1 MSNLA
6 LIVSVGL
13 LGGMCIGLQAPLA
26 NLISQKLGV
35 LESVF
40 LVHLGGAIVVAIA
53 LACIG
58 GGKIAQ
64 WQILP
69 WHAWL
74 AGVMGVIGVAA
85 TLIMIPRIGVA
96 GAVTLIIAGQ
106 LSTAAAIDHFG
117 LLGVTPKPVEWQR
130 LGGLALV
137 LLGAWLAIRR

>member
-13 LGGMCIGLQAPLA
+13 LGGMAIGLQAPLA

-40 LVHLGGAIVVAIA
+40 YVHLGGALFVA
-53 LACIG
+53 LALLFIG
-58 GGKIAQ
+58 GGKVAQ
-64 WQILP
+64 WQIVP

-74 AGVMGVIGVAA
+74 AGVMGVLGVAA
-85 TLIMIPRIGVA
+85 TLIMIPRIGIA

-117 LLGVTPKPVEWQR
+117 LLGVTPRPIEWQR
-130 LGGLALV
+130 FGGLALV
-137 LLGAWLAIRR
+137 LFGAWLAVRR

>member
-6 LIVSVGL
+6 LIVSIGL

-26 NLISQKLGV
+26 HLISQKLGV

-40 LVHLGGAIVVAIA
+40 IVHIGGAIAVA
-53 LACIG
+53 LALLFVG
-58 GGKIAQ
+58 GGRLAQ
-64 WQILP
+64 LQILP

-74 AGVMGVIGVAA
+74 AGLMGVLAVAA

-117 LLGVTPKPVEWQR
+117 LLGVAPRAIEWQR

-137 LLGAWLAIRR
+137 LFGAWLAVRR